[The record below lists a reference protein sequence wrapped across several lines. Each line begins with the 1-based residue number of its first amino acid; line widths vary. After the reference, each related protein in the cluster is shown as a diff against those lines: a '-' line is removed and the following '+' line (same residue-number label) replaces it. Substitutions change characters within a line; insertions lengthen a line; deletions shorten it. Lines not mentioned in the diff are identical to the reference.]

1 MVPQSPYW
9 NDPVHRLIKVK
20 MKASPS
26 ASTNGDA
33 RDIKTVRL
41 KYLLTIMTQSNE
53 PNEDRRI
60 DRQLRTIARRVNR
73 LEDTQVTW
81 GELNIEF
88 DRLYDE
94 VDELKAEMNQRFTTL
109 ETKIEQRFD
118 SLDAK
123 FDLIMRHVTGSSNS

>member
-1 MVPQSPYW
+1 
-9 NDPVHRLIKVK
+9 
-20 MKASPS
+20 
-26 ASTNGDA
+26 
-33 RDIKTVRL
+33 
-41 KYLLTIMTQSNE
+41 MTQSND
-53 PNEDRRI
+53 PNERRM
-60 DRQLRTIARRVNR
+60 DRQLRTISRRVNR

-109 ETKIEQRFD
+109 ETGMNQRFD

-123 FDLIMRHVTGSSNS
+123 FDLIMRQITGQGNS

>member
-1 MVPQSPYW
+1 
-9 NDPVHRLIKVK
+9 
-20 MKASPS
+20 
-26 ASTNGDA
+26 
-33 RDIKTVRL
+33 
-41 KYLLTIMTQSNE
+41 MTQSNE
-53 PNEDRRI
+53 PNDRRI

-109 ETKIEQRFD
+109 ETGMNQRFD

-123 FDLIMRHVTGSSNS
+123 FDLIMRQITGQGNS

>member
-1 MVPQSPYW
+1 
-9 NDPVHRLIKVK
+9 
-20 MKASPS
+20 
-26 ASTNGDA
+26 
-33 RDIKTVRL
+33 
-41 KYLLTIMTQSNE
+41 MTQSNDQ
-53 PNEDRRI
+53 PNDRRI

-81 GELNIEF
+81 GELNVEF

-109 ETKIEQRFD
+109 ETSINQRFD

-123 FDLIMRHVTGSSNS
+123 FDLIMQHITRG

>member
-1 MVPQSPYW
+1 MHPRQRQLAGMLAIR
-9 NDPVHRLIKVK
+9 NRNNKIL
-20 MKASPS
+20 
-26 ASTNGDA
+26 T
-33 RDIKTVRL
+33 
-41 KYLLTIMTQSNE
+41 TIMTQSQE

-81 GELNIEF
+81 GELNVEF

-109 ETKIEQRFD
+109 ETSMNQRFD
-118 SLDAK
+118 SLDSK
-123 FDLIMRHVTGSSNS
+123 FDLIMRQITGQANS